1 MVTREH
7 FVRIARTYLEEF
19 EHVCHT
25 GNDQRT
31 EQWVN
36 ALADVLENIYQQGYD
51 AGYAEALEVNEQFK
65 AISRHL
71 RSVAPSFWEDQIN
84 GVCVHCNRKGCTS
97 DHK

>member
-7 FVRIARTYLEEF
+7 FVQIARAYLEEF

-31 EQWVN
+31 EQWIN
-36 ALADVLENIYQQGYD
+36 MLADVLENVYQQGYD
-51 AGYAEALEVNEQFK
+51 AGVAEALEVNEQFK
-65 AISRHL
+65 AISRHMK
-71 RSVAPSFWEDQIN
+71 SVMPSFWEDQIN
-84 GVCVHCNRKGCTS
+84 GVCVYCNRKDCTS